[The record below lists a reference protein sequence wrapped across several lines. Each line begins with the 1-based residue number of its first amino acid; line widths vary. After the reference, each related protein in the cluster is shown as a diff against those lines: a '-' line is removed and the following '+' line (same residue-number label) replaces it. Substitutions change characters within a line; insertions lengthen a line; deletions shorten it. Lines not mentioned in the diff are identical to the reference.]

1 MRKVRYDVC
10 ITLAVLGLT
19 ALTACSKPAAPAGE
33 GASSAAAASGT
44 PAAATAGG
52 SADLGQ
58 GLKPGGWEMT
68 SHIPGMSQPMV
79 TKMCLDA
86 SLSTDFAKLGSSN
99 PGKLDCTTTR
109 TSRLGNNIDVD
120 SVCKSQGMT
129 INSKM
134 HMELTDAGYHQ
145 KIEQS
150 YDPPAM
156 KPTTVEV
163 DGKYLGDCGDM
174 KPGDMVMPGGIKIN
188 MHDVAAK
195 AKKS

>member
-10 ITLAVLGLT
+10 ITLAVLGL
-19 ALTACSKPAAPAGE
+19 AGLVACSKPAATG
-33 GASSAAAASGT
+33 GNASSGA
-44 PAAATAGG
+44 PAATTATTGG

-58 GLKPGGWEMT
+58 GLKVGGWEMT

-86 SLSTDFAKLGSSN
+86 GLSTEFAKLGSSN
-99 PGKLDCTTTR
+99 AAQLDCTTTK

-120 SVCKSQGMT
+120 SVCKHQGMT

-134 HMELTDAGYHQ
+134 HMELTDNGYHQ
-145 KIEQS
+145 TIEQS
-150 YDPPAM
+150 YDPPSM